1 MTPLTIKSTLDEI
14 WQKAKS
20 ELSRVLPKEAFDS
33 WFSNMECVGGD
44 DNKILL
50 GTPSALAQYWIA
62 DNFFDLLTQ
71 NLSLAAAKNMKFEI
85 VVLGR
90 DEKSEVVVEES
101 IASHF
106 AESRPSRSNVAR
118 STQLANTEIL
128 ESINPRNTFE
138 NFVVGEGNQL
148 AHSAALA
155 VAQAPGTSFNPLF
168 LYGSTG
174 LGKTHLMHAIAHFI
188 IKNNPTS
195 RVLFISSETFVNDYL
210 NALTDKNIASFHK
223 KYRSVDVLLIDDIQ
237 FLSGKASTQKE
248 FFHAFNQLSEARK
261 QIILSCDK
269 SPTEVEDIEERLV
282 SRFEWG
288 MCVDIQQPDYE
299 TRLAILRR
307 KLATMGDSIN
317 IAPEVLDLIARRFTK
332 NIRRM
337 EGALNKL
344 IGYCSLI
351 NSNGILTLEKATY
364 LLADALSAEDD
375 GESVDVEKIKQVVAE
390 YHRIS
395 VDELCGKR
403 RTASI
408 AQARQIAMYLTKKL
422 TSNTLQEVGKKF
434 GGRDHGT
441 VMHAIKVVEDSMKQ
455 SESFNRRIEY
465 LKKSLSA

>member
-44 DNKILL
+44 DDKILL

-85 VVLGR
+85 VTL
-90 DEKSEVVVEES
+90 ESEVSTEVVS
-101 IASHF
+101 DQIATHF
-106 AESRPSRSNVAR
+106 AQARPQRRNASRSV
-118 STQLANTEIL
+118 QQANTEIL

-138 NFVVGEGNQL
+138 NFVVGEGNQF

-155 VAQAPGTSFNPLF
+155 VAQSPGVAFNPLF
-168 LYGSTG
+168 LHGSTG

-188 IKNNPTS
+188 IKNNPSS

-210 NALTDKNIASFHK
+210 NALTDKNIAAFHQ

-237 FLSGKASTQKE
+237 FLSGKASSQKE
-248 FFHAFNQLSEARK
+248 FFHAFNRLLEARK

-269 SPTEVEDIEERLV
+269 SPSEVEDIEERLV

-288 MCVDIQQPDYE
+288 ICVGIDQPDFE

-307 KLATMGDSIN
+307 KLATMGDSVK
-317 IAPEVLDLIARRFTK
+317 IAPEVLELVARRFTK
-332 NIRRM
+332 NVRRM

-351 NSNGILTLEKATY
+351 NSSEVLTLEKSMY
-364 LLADALSAEDD
+364 LLADALNAEDG
-375 GESVDVEKIKQVVAE
+375 GESVDVEKIKQVVAGR
-390 YHRIS
+390 YNIS
-395 VDELCGKR
+395 VDELCGRR
-403 RTASI
+403 RTQNI
-408 AQARQIAMYLTKKL
+408 AEARQIAMYLTKKL

-455 SESFNRRIEY
+455 NESFSRTVEWC
-465 LKKSLSA
+465 KKSISM